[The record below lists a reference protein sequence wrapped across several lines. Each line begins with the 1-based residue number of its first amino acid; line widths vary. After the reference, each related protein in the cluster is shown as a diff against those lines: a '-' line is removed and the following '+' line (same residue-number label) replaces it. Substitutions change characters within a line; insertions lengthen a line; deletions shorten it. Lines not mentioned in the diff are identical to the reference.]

1 MAYVPRALYHYV
13 KTNANAFSQTY
24 SERHLR
30 DLQHNVSETARFVL
44 NRYGKEWERE
54 VAFLKLEAKFPFL
67 ISDGK
72 RGEYRRW
79 TAWYPEANAYIMQN
93 ESVSLRSRMVQWFAA
108 HGQWWAVRLYNKVVM
123 KWLYRMLYGR

>member
-1 MAYVPRALYHYV
+1 MIKYIGIVI
-13 KTNANAFSQTY
+13 TG
-24 SERHLR
+24 
-30 DLQHNVSETARFVL
+30 VL
-44 NRYGKEWERE
+44 TSL
-54 VAFLKLEAKFPFL
+54 FLFPFL

-72 RGEYRRW
+72 RGEYSRW

-108 HGQWWAVRLYNKVVM
+108 HGQWWAVRLYHQVVM

>member
-1 MAYVPRALYHYV
+1 MNIKHITTCAAKVAYVPRALYHYV

-44 NRYGKEWERE
+44 SRDGKEWERE

-79 TAWYPEANAYIMQN
+79 TVWYPEANAYIMQN
-93 ESVSLRSRMVQWFAA
+93 ESVSLRSC
-108 HGQWWAVRLYNKVVM
+108 
-123 KWLYRMLYGR
+123 ML